1 MAALEVPSVRSYR
14 VLCKK
19 NRGWGWYRFRF
30 LIERKEKKNNGGYAL
45 ELTLAVSVD
54 NLIYGCVSLEYALHI
69 YIYYIPT

>member
-1 MAALEVPSVRSYR
+1 MGVVSISLFDR
-14 VLCKK
+14 KK
-19 NRGWGWYRFRF
+19 R
-30 LIERKEKKNNGGYAL
+30 KKNNGGYAL